1 MNEITQWL
9 AAADKKY
16 PEGLNILKRISPK
29 NTKLSFLASFG
40 SAAIGSLHFNIL
52 VQEVKNAFRIH
63 LANGTL
69 DRVQS
74 PPKPIV
80 AKPLDA
86 TRRKFV
92 FNDIVD
98 VKALPAEL
106 QKLYFRNQ
114 EITRLLAGLHQE
126 LKTALSNAARKE
138 LAEKI
143 SALNQERITNW
154 KQLDSFSEGESPVNV
169 EEKKEKPGGDTDDQ
183 ISELKHKIW
192 HAEKELASGKLT
204 KGQQGHRKRMI
215 TLWTKKLNE
224 HQAK

>member
-9 AAADKKY
+9 AAANKDY
-16 PEGLNILKRISPK
+16 AFGLKLLKRLSPDNK
-29 NTKLSFLASFG
+29 KMQFLACCS
-40 SAAIGSLHFNIL
+40 SDALGSLHFNIL

-74 PPKPIV
+74 PPKPIE
-80 AKPLDA
+80 AMPLDT

-98 VKALPAEL
+98 VKSLPEEL

-126 LKTALSNAARKE
+126 LKTASSNASRKE

-143 SALNQERITNW
+143 STLNQERITNW
-154 KQLDSFSEGESPVNV
+154 KQLDSFSEGESPVDV
-169 EEKKEKPGGDTDDQ
+169 AEKKEKPDGEPNDQ
-183 ISELKHKIW
+183 ISELKHKIG
-192 HAEKELASGKLT
+192 HAEKELASGKLS

-215 TLWTKKLNE
+215 TTWTKKLNE
-224 HQAK
+224 YQAK